1 MTRAYVQAVT
11 SPARRERL
19 SRERI
24 VQAALEIADS
34 QGLDALSLRGVAA
47 RLGVTPMP
55 LYRHVA
61 NGDELVDLVVEALL
75 EREGRPEDLPREW
88 DALLETIAWRT
99 RTTLLRH
106 PAVYDAL
113 RRRALTTTSA
123 MHGMEAL
130 LESFDRAGLSASDAV
145 AAYTAVLMPVLGNVA
160 LVHGRA
166 ATLAAEGRSE
176 REERARITDQ
186 LVTLDASEYPLLA
199 QHGGEFARLLDDDVF
214 EWGLSVVLDGLRA
227 RFDKG
232 SRRRR

>member
-1 MTRAYVQAVT
+1 MTRTYVAEVT

-24 VQAALEIADS
+24 VQAALEIVDE

-47 RLGVTPMP
+47 RLSVTPMP

-75 EREGRPEDLPREW
+75 EREGRGEDLPHEW
-88 DALLETIAWRT
+88 DELLQTIAWQT
-99 RTTLLRH
+99 RSTLLRH

-130 LESFDRAGLSASDAV
+130 LESFDRAGLSAADAV

-160 LVHGRA
+160 LLHGRR
-166 ATLAAEGRSE
+166 ATLEAEGRSE
-176 REERARITDQ
+176 REERARVTDQ
-186 LVTLDASEYPLLA
+186 LVGLDPSEYPLLTR
-199 QHGGEFARLLDDDVF
+199 HGGEFARLLDEDVF
-214 EWGLSVVLDGLRA
+214 AWVLAVVLDGLRA
-227 RFDKG
+227 RLR
-232 SRRRR
+232 S

>member
-1 MTRAYVQAVT
+1 VT

-24 VQAALEIADS
+24 VQAALEIVDD

-75 EREGRPEDLPREW
+75 EREAEQDELPREW
-88 DALLETIAWRT
+88 DALLESIAWHT

-123 MHGMEAL
+123 MHGMESL
-130 LESFDRAGLSASDAV
+130 LESFDRAGLSAADAV

-160 LVHGRA
+160 LLHGRRT
-166 ATLAAEGRSE
+166 TLAVEGRSE
-176 REERARITDQ
+176 SEERARVKDQ
-186 LVTLDASEYPLLA
+186 LEGLDPSAYPLLSRD
-199 QHGGEFARLLDDDVF
+199 GGEFVRMLDEDVF
-214 EWGLSVVLDGLRA
+214 SCGLAVVLDGLRA
-227 RFDKG
+227 QLGAPRRG
-232 SRRRR
+232 RSRR

>member
-1 MTRAYVQAVT
+1 VT

-24 VQAALEIADS
+24 VQAALEIADD

-75 EREGRPEDLPREW
+75 EREGRPEELPLEW

-145 AAYTAVLMPVLGNVA
+145 SAYAAVLMPVLGNVA
-160 LVHGRA
+160 LVHGRS
-166 ATLAAEGRSE
+166 ATLAAEDRSE
-176 REERARITDQ
+176 REERARVTDQ
-186 LVTLDASEYPLLA
+186 LLGLDASEYPLLT
-199 QHGGEFARLLDDDVF
+199 QHGSEFARLLDDDVF
-214 EWGLSVVLDGLRA
+214 AWGLEVVLDGLRA
-227 RFDKG
+227 RFG
-232 SRRRR
+232 SRGRRRR